1 MINDL
6 LKSISSKDFVS
17 AKEIVE
23 SLISEK
29 ISTLIDL
36 KKIEVA
42 ESLFNHDIL
51 ENVSPGEAM
60 VKFQK
65 VVDSSTTK
73 EHLKHAE
80 KYGELVFQHVNKH
93 IKKTKGFGGLGDS
106 LELRRNIKSAI
117 VAKSRTIKE
126 SAYAPEERL
135 ADLTKIKTATLQ
147 QIHALH
153 RHYGQK
159 DPRSKE
165 SANRAAVELK
175 KRGIIVPMDEA
186 WKHEDE
192 AGKRAHGEFQ
202 EKDHGKWFTYRK
214 TDDPW
219 AAKHGLTHK
228 IDVADG
234 HRFGKVMGTRVHIA
248 TDENDDGSPKMETW
262 HLKKHNKW
270 AQNESV
276 EIKESELTEAKIDH
290 KTALDI
296 LNQAGGSTS
305 DFHELGS
312 NEVDTLLK
320 HAKIHK
326 YRKSPSAPGSTAR
339 MFHQHLTKIVRANEK
354 SGPSWK

>member
-42 ESLFNHDIL
+42 ENIFN
-51 ENVSPGEAM
+51 
-60 VKFQK
+60 
-65 VVDSSTTK
+65 
-73 EHLKHAE
+73 
-80 KYGELVFQHVNKH
+80 
-93 IKKTKGFGGLGDS
+93 
-106 LELRRNIKSAI
+106 
-117 VAKSRTIKE
+117 E

-175 KRGIIVPMDEA
+175 KRGIIVPIDEALTFKQQLKKQNDFNAVRQGNMSKQEYTTKWERLENQSNKKVSKPVSEGLDEA

-270 AQNESV
+270 TQNESV
-276 EIKESELTEAKIDH
+276 EIEESELTESKIDH
-290 KTALDI
+290 HTALDI